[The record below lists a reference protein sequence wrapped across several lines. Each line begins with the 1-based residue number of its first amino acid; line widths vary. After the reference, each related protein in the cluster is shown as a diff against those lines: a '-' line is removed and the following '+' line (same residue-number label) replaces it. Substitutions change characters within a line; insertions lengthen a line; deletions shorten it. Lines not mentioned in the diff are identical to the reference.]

1 MVDLEKAIE
10 ASAEIMARRAGREF
24 SKYCCSYFGTTEN
37 IAGYLRNL
45 EFNKQRAL
53 TPIASGDHIFNL
65 AFEGVKKIDAFD
77 INELTYYLFYLK
89 RAMILALSYEE
100 YLSVGN
106 ILFSRDVKRLEE
118 LLARLKPFMPQDVYL
133 YYLMMLEL
141 EKNEFYCQFSNLFRY
156 TGLAKEC
163 NLYLETQDAYLKT
176 REMLANIDV
185 SFMFGDALNLGDS
198 LTSSYDLI
206 FLSNISDYLFK
217 ACDIEKGKF
226 MRYLRSYYDLLN
238 NGGALINYVYDYKAY
253 YPLVNN
259 DINAFFKPI
268 MGCSCEGTIMARK
281 RVKG

>member
-89 RAMILALSYEE
+89 RAMILVLSYEE

-106 ILFSRDVKRLEE
+106 ILFSRDVKRFEE

-185 SFMFGDALNLGDS
+185 SFIFGDALTLPNILGNG
-198 LTSSYDLI
+198 YDLI
-206 FLSNISDYLFK
+206 LLSNISAYLFK
-217 ACDIEKGKF
+217 MKDIKEGKF
-226 MRYLRSYYDLLN
+226 ADYWQRYYRFLN
-238 NGGALINYVYDYKAY
+238 EDGVLINYVYDYRGY
-253 YPLVNN
+253 NSPIDR
-259 DINAFFKPI
+259 DINLEFSPI
-268 MGCSCEGTIMARK
+268 NVCSCEGAMWIRK
-281 RVKG
+281 RVR